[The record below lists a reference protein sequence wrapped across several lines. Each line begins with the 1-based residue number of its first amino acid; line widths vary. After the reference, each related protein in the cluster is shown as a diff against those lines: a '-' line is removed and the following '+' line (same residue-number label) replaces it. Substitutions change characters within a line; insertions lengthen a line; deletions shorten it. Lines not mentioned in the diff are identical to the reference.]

1 MPRAKLAGGISGK
14 ASRLARLGNTL
25 AQNAESDEVTTETP
39 ITTPETT
46 LYQEPEIHEDTLA
59 QEENSITTEQEA
71 LEPAEVIVDTE
82 DNEETQ
88 YDTETEEVEETQ
100 EEYTEE
106 EADEDEAEAE
116 DDDYNNVEGEPE
128 EQEVTPSYGY
138 YEEESEEEPGSDYM
152 PTAEE
157 PAVEVEDQDET
168 NTIDEQVTEVVEPT
182 AETPKVNIALDAL
195 TQVKLT
201 IALVEI
207 LSALDPS
214 DLEGI
219 NILLG
224 NPTSTELAETVTT
237 IVSDPAGTETLLETV
252 APLAEIDREDTVLA
266 AVKYYALLI
275 NEYDESTQRNL
286 ATILLDEAPEDA
298 TLALESLAVALAKAP
313 ASIFDVATQIRGAL
327 QGIINC

>member
-59 QEENSITTEQEA
+59 QEENSITTEQEI
-71 LEPAEVIVDTE
+71 LEPVEAITDTE
-82 DNEETQ
+82 DNGETL

-106 EADEDEAEAE
+106 EAGEDEPEDEDY
-116 DDDYNNVEGEPE
+116 DNVEDEPE
-128 EQEVTPSYGY
+128 EQEVTPTYGY
-138 YEEESEEEPGSDYM
+138 YQEDTEEETGSDYM
-152 PTAEE
+152 PNAEE

-224 NPTSTELAETVTT
+224 NPTSTELAETVTA

-327 QGIINC
+327 QGI

>member
-46 LYQEPEIHEDTLA
+46 LYQEPEIHEDTLV
-59 QEENSITTEQEA
+59 QEENSITTEQETLKPVEA
-71 LEPAEVIVDTE
+71 IADTE
-82 DNEETQ
+82 DNQETL

-106 EADEDEAEAE
+106 EAGEDEPEDEDYDNIE
-116 DDDYNNVEGEPE
+116 DEPE
-128 EQEVTPSYGY
+128 EQEVTPTYGY
-138 YEEESEEEPGSDYM
+138 YQEDTEEETGSDYM

-157 PAVEVEDQDET
+157 PDVEVEDQDET
-168 NTIDEQVTEVVEPT
+168 NTIDEQVTETAEP
-182 AETPKVNIALDAL
+182 AKETPKVNVTLDAL

-224 NPTSTELAETVTT
+224 NPTSTELAETVTA

-327 QGIINC
+327 QGI

>member
-59 QEENSITTEQEA
+59 QEENSITTEQET
-71 LEPAEVIVDTE
+71 LEPVEAIADTE
-82 DNEETQ
+82 DNQETL
-88 YDTETEEVEETQ
+88 YDTETEEVEEVQ
-100 EEYTEE
+100 EEYAEE
-106 EADEDEAEAE
+106 ETGEDEPEDEDYDNIE
-116 DDDYNNVEGEPE
+116 DEPE
-128 EQEVTPSYGY
+128 EQEVTLTYGY
-138 YEEESEEEPGSDYM
+138 YQEDTEEETGSDYM
-152 PTAEE
+152 PNAEE
-157 PAVEVEDQDET
+157 SAVEVEDQDET
-168 NTIDEQVTEVVEPT
+168 NTIDEQATETVEP
-182 AETPKVNIALDAL
+182 AKEAPKVNITLDAL

-207 LSALDPS
+207 LSTLESA

-224 NPTSTELAETVTT
+224 NPTSTELAETVTA

-327 QGIINC
+327 QGI

>member
-59 QEENSITTEQEA
+59 QEENSITTEQEI
-71 LEPAEVIVDTE
+71 LEPVEAIADTE
-82 DNEETQ
+82 DNGETL

-106 EADEDEAEAE
+106 EAGED
-116 DDDYNNVEGEPE
+116 EPE
-128 EQEVTPSYGY
+128 EQEVTPTYGY
-138 YEEESEEEPGSDYM
+138 YQEDTEEETGSDYM

-157 PAVEVEDQDET
+157 PDVEVEDQDET
-168 NTIDEQVTEVVEPT
+168 NTIGEQVTEVVEPT
-182 AETPKVNIALDAL
+182 VETPKVNITLDAL

-224 NPTSTELAETVTT
+224 NPTSTELAETVTA

-327 QGIINC
+327 QGI

>member
-59 QEENSITTEQEA
+59 QEENSITTEQEI
-71 LEPAEVIVDTE
+71 LEPVEGITDTE
-82 DNEETQ
+82 DNGETL
-88 YDTETEEVEETQ
+88 YDTETEEVEEVQ
-100 EEYTEE
+100 EEYAEE
-106 EADEDEAEAE
+106 EVDEDEPEAE
-116 DDDYNNVEGEPE
+116 DEDYGNVEDEPE
-128 EQEVTPSYGY
+128 EQEATPSYGY

-168 NTIDEQVTEVVEPT
+168 SIIDEQVTETVEPT
-182 AETPKVNIALDAL
+182 KETPKVNITLDAL

-224 NPTSTELAETVTT
+224 NPTSTELAETVTA

-327 QGIINC
+327 QGI

>member
-82 DNEETQ
+82 DNEETL

-168 NTIDEQVTEVVEPT
+168 SIIDEQVTEVVEPT
-182 AETPKVNIALDAL
+182 VETPKVNITLDAL

-207 LSALDPS
+207 LSTLESA

-224 NPTSTELAETVTT
+224 NPTGTELAETVTA

-327 QGIINC
+327 QGI

>member
-59 QEENSITTEQEA
+59 QEENSITTEQEI
-71 LEPAEVIVDTE
+71 LEPVEAITDTE
-82 DNEETQ
+82 DNGETL
-88 YDTETEEVEETQ
+88 YDTEMEEVEEVQ

-106 EADEDEAEAE
+106 EAGEDEPEDED
-116 DDDYNNVEGEPE
+116 YGNVEDEPE
-128 EQEVTPSYGY
+128 EQEVTPTYGY
-138 YEEESEEEPGSDYM
+138 YQEDTEEETGSDYM
-152 PTAEE
+152 PNAEE
-157 PAVEVEDQDET
+157 SAVEVEDQDEM
-168 NTIDEQVTEVVEPT
+168 NTIDEQATETVEP
-182 AETPKVNIALDAL
+182 AKEAPKVNVTLDAL

-207 LSALDPS
+207 LSTLESA

-224 NPTSTELAETVTT
+224 NPTSTELAETVTA

-327 QGIINC
+327 QGI

>member
-59 QEENSITTEQEA
+59 QEENSITTEQEI
-71 LEPAEVIVDTE
+71 LEPVEAITDTE
-82 DNEETQ
+82 DNGETL
-88 YDTETEEVEETQ
+88 YDTETEEVEEVQ
-100 EEYTEE
+100 EEYAEE
-106 EADEDEAEAE
+106 EVGEDDEAEDE
-116 DDDYNNVEGEPE
+116 DYGNVEDEPE
-128 EQEVTPSYGY
+128 EQEATPSYGY

-168 NTIDEQVTEVVEPT
+168 SIIDEQVTETVEPT
-182 AETPKVNIALDAL
+182 KETPKVNITLDAL

-224 NPTSTELAETVTT
+224 NPTSTELAETVTA

-327 QGIINC
+327 QGI

>member
-59 QEENSITTEQEA
+59 QEENSITTEQEI
-71 LEPAEVIVDTE
+71 LEPVEAITDTE
-82 DNEETQ
+82 DNQETL

-106 EADEDEAEAE
+106 EAGEDEPEDEDYDNIE
-116 DDDYNNVEGEPE
+116 DEPE
-128 EQEVTPSYGY
+128 EQEVTPTYGY
-138 YEEESEEEPGSDYM
+138 YQEDTEEETGSDYM
-152 PTAEE
+152 PNAEE

-224 NPTSTELAETVTT
+224 NPTSTELAETVTA

-327 QGIINC
+327 QGI

>member
-46 LYQEPEIHEDTLA
+46 LYQEPEIHEDTLV
-59 QEENSITTEQEA
+59 QEENSITTEQET
-71 LEPAEVIVDTE
+71 LEPVEAIADTE
-82 DNEETQ
+82 DNQETL

-106 EADEDEAEAE
+106 EAGED
-116 DDDYNNVEGEPE
+116 EPE
-128 EQEVTPSYGY
+128 EQEVTPTYGY
-138 YEEESEEEPGSDYM
+138 YQEDTEEETGSDYM

-157 PAVEVEDQDET
+157 PDVEVEDQDET
-168 NTIDEQVTEVVEPT
+168 NTIGEQVTEVVEPT
-182 AETPKVNIALDAL
+182 VETPKVNITLDAL

-224 NPTSTELAETVTT
+224 NPTSTELAETVTA

-327 QGIINC
+327 QGI

>member
-39 ITTPETT
+39 ATTPEVA

-71 LEPAEVIVDTE
+71 LEPVEAIAGAE
-82 DNEETQ
+82 DNEETL

-100 EEYTEE
+100 EEHYEEEPTEE
-106 EADEDEAEAE
+106 ESDVEAEDSGTVEDEA
-116 DDDYNNVEGEPE
+116 E

-138 YEEESEEEPGSDYM
+138 YEEESAEEESGSDYM
-152 PTAEE
+152 PAAEE
-157 PAVEVEDQDET
+157 SVIDEGQDEE
-168 NTIDEQVTEVVEPT
+168 NNNDEQVAEAVEPVK
-182 AETPKVNIALDAL
+182 ETPKANITLDAL

-207 LSALDPS
+207 LSTLESA

-224 NPTSTELAETVTT
+224 NPTGTELAETVTA

-313 ASIFDVATQIRGAL
+313 ASIFDVATRIRGAL
-327 QGIINC
+327 QGI

>member
-82 DNEETQ
+82 DNEETL

-106 EADEDEAEAE
+106 EADED
-116 DDDYNNVEGEPE
+116 EPE

-168 NTIDEQVTEVVEPT
+168 SIIDEQVTETVEPT
-182 AETPKVNIALDAL
+182 KETPKVNITLDAL

-207 LSALDPS
+207 LSTLESA

-224 NPTSTELAETVTT
+224 NPTGTELAETVTA

-327 QGIINC
+327 QGI

>member
-39 ITTPETT
+39 ITTPETA
-46 LYQEPEIHEDTLA
+46 LYQEPEIHEDALA
-59 QEENSITTEQEA
+59 QEENSIITEQEI
-71 LEPAEVIVDTE
+71 LEPVEAITDTE
-82 DNEETQ
+82 DNGETL
-88 YDTETEEVEETQ
+88 YDTEMEEVEETQ
-100 EEYTEE
+100 GEYTEE
-106 EADEDEAEAE
+106 ETGEDEAEDE
-116 DDDYNNVEGEPE
+116 DYGNVEDEPE
-128 EQEVTPSYGY
+128 EQEVTPTYGY
-138 YEEESEEEPGSDYM
+138 YQEDTEEETGSDYM
-152 PTAEE
+152 PNAEE

-168 NTIDEQVTEVVEPT
+168 NTIDEQATETVEP
-182 AETPKVNIALDAL
+182 AKETPKVNVTLDAL

-207 LSALDPS
+207 LSTLESA

-224 NPTSTELAETVTT
+224 NPTSTELAETVTA

-327 QGIINC
+327 QGI

>member
-59 QEENSITTEQEA
+59 QEENSITTEQEI
-71 LEPAEVIVDTE
+71 LEPIEAITDTE
-82 DNEETQ
+82 DNGETL
-88 YDTETEEVEETQ
+88 YDTETEEVEEVQ
-100 EEYTEE
+100 EESTEE
-106 EADEDEAEAE
+106 EAGEDEPEDEDYDNIE
-116 DDDYNNVEGEPE
+116 DEPE
-128 EQEVTPSYGY
+128 EQEVTPTYGY
-138 YEEESEEEPGSDYM
+138 YQEDTEEETGSDYM
-152 PTAEE
+152 PNAEE

-182 AETPKVNIALDAL
+182 VETPKVNITLDAL

-224 NPTSTELAETVTT
+224 NPTSTELAETVTA

-327 QGIINC
+327 QGI

>member
-59 QEENSITTEQEA
+59 QEESSITTEQEI
-71 LEPAEVIVDTE
+71 LEPVEAITDTE
-82 DNEETQ
+82 DNGETL
-88 YDTETEEVEETQ
+88 YDTETEEVEEVQ
-100 EEYTEE
+100 EEYAEE
-106 EADEDEAEAE
+106 EVDEGEPEAE
-116 DDDYNNVEGEPE
+116 DEDYGNVEDEPE
-128 EQEVTPSYGY
+128 EQEATPSYGY

-152 PTAEE
+152 PNAEE
-157 PAVEVEDQDET
+157 PTVEVEDQDET
-168 NTIDEQVTEVVEPT
+168 STIDEQVTETAEP
-182 AETPKVNIALDAL
+182 AKETPKVNVTLDAL

-207 LSALDPS
+207 LSALDPA

-224 NPTSTELAETVTT
+224 NPTSTELAETVAA

-327 QGIINC
+327 QGI

>member
-39 ITTPETT
+39 ITTPEAA

-59 QEENSITTEQEA
+59 QEENSITTEQETQ
-71 LEPAEVIVDTE
+71 EPVEAIAGAE
-82 DNEETQ
+82 DNQETL

-100 EEYTEE
+100 EEYAEE
-106 EADEDEAEAE
+106 EVGEDEA
-116 DDDYNNVEGEPE
+116 E
-128 EQEVTPSYGY
+128 EQEVTPTYGY
-138 YEEESEEEPGSDYM
+138 YQEDTEEETGSDYM
-152 PTAEE
+152 PNAEE

-168 NTIDEQVTEVVEPT
+168 NTIGEQVTEVVEPT
-182 AETPKVNIALDAL
+182 VETPKVNITLDAL

-201 IALVEI
+201 IALVDI

-224 NPTSTELAETVTT
+224 NPTSTELAETVTA

-275 NEYDESTQRNL
+275 SEYDESTQRNL

-327 QGIINC
+327 QGI

>member
-25 AQNAESDEVTTETP
+25 AQNAESDEVPTETP

-59 QEENSITTEQEA
+59 QEENSITTEQET
-71 LEPAEVIVDTE
+71 LEPVEAIADTE
-82 DNEETQ
+82 DNQETL

-106 EADEDEAEAE
+106 EADEDEPE
-116 DDDYNNVEGEPE
+116 DEDYDNIEDEPE
-128 EQEVTPSYGY
+128 EQEVTPTYGY
-138 YEEESEEEPGSDYM
+138 YQEDTEEETGSDYM
-152 PTAEE
+152 PNAEE
-157 PAVEVEDQDET
+157 SAVEVEDQDEM
-168 NTIDEQVTEVVEPT
+168 NTIDEQATETVEP
-182 AETPKVNIALDAL
+182 AKEAPKVNITLDAL

-207 LSALDPS
+207 LSTLESA

-224 NPTSTELAETVTT
+224 NPTSTELAETVTA

-327 QGIINC
+327 QGI

>member
-39 ITTPETT
+39 ITTPEAT
-46 LYQEPEIHEDTLA
+46 LYQEPEIHEDALT
-59 QEENSITTEQEA
+59 QEENSITTEQET
-71 LEPAEVIVDTE
+71 LEPVEAIADTE
-82 DNEETQ
+82 DNEETL

-106 EADEDEAEAE
+106 EAGEDEPEDEDY
-116 DDDYNNVEGEPE
+116 DNVEDEPE
-128 EQEVTPSYGY
+128 EQEVTPTYGY
-138 YEEESEEEPGSDYM
+138 YQEDTEEETGSDYM
-152 PTAEE
+152 PNAEE
-157 PAVEVEDQDET
+157 PAVEVEDQNET
-168 NTIDEQVTEVVEPT
+168 STIDEQVTETAEP
-182 AETPKVNIALDAL
+182 AKETPKVNVTLDAL

-207 LSALDPS
+207 LNTLESA

-224 NPTSTELAETVTT
+224 NPTGTELAETVTA
-237 IVSDPAGTETLLETV
+237 IVSEPAGTETLLETV

-275 NEYDESTQRNL
+275 NEYDESTRRNL

-327 QGIINC
+327 QGI

>member
-59 QEENSITTEQEA
+59 QEENSITTEQEI
-71 LEPAEVIVDTE
+71 LEPVEAITDTE
-82 DNEETQ
+82 DNGETL
-88 YDTETEEVEETQ
+88 YDTEMEEVEEVQ

-106 EADEDEAEAE
+106 ETGEDEAEDE
-116 DDDYNNVEGEPE
+116 DYGNVEDEPE
-128 EQEVTPSYGY
+128 EQEVTPTYGY
-138 YEEESEEEPGSDYM
+138 YQEDTEEETGSDYM
-152 PTAEE
+152 PNAEE

-168 NTIDEQVTEVVEPT
+168 NTIDEQATEAVEP
-182 AETPKVNIALDAL
+182 AKEAPKVNVTLDAL

-207 LSALDPS
+207 LSTLESA

-224 NPTSTELAETVTT
+224 NPTSTELAETVTA

-327 QGIINC
+327 QGI

>member
-59 QEENSITTEQEA
+59 QEENSITTEQEI
-71 LEPAEVIVDTE
+71 LEPVEAITDTE
-82 DNEETQ
+82 DNGETL
-88 YDTETEEVEETQ
+88 YDTETEEVEEVQ
-100 EEYTEE
+100 EEYAEE
-106 EADEDEAEAE
+106 EVDEDEPEAE
-116 DDDYNNVEGEPE
+116 DEDYGNVEDEPE
-128 EQEVTPSYGY
+128 EQEATPSYGY
-138 YEEESEEEPGSDYM
+138 YEEESEEELGSDYM
-152 PTAEE
+152 PNAEE
-157 PAVEVEDQDET
+157 PTVEVEDQDET
-168 NTIDEQVTEVVEPT
+168 SIIDEQVTETAEP
-182 AETPKVNIALDAL
+182 AKETPKVNVTLDAL

-207 LSALDPS
+207 LSALDPA

-327 QGIINC
+327 QGI

>member
-46 LYQEPEIHEDTLA
+46 LYQEPEIHEDTLV
-59 QEENSITTEQEA
+59 QEENSITTEQET
-71 LEPAEVIVDTE
+71 LEPVEAIADTE
-82 DNEETQ
+82 DNQETL

-106 EADEDEAEAE
+106 EAGEDEPEDEDYDNIE
-116 DDDYNNVEGEPE
+116 DEPE
-128 EQEVTPSYGY
+128 EQEVTPTYGY
-138 YEEESEEEPGSDYM
+138 YQEDTEEETGSDYM
-152 PTAEE
+152 PNAEE
-157 PAVEVEDQDET
+157 SAVEVEDQDET
-168 NTIDEQVTEVVEPT
+168 NTIDEQATETVEP
-182 AETPKVNIALDAL
+182 AKEAPKVNITLDAL

-207 LSALDPS
+207 LSALES
-214 DLEGI
+214 ADLEGI

-224 NPTSTELAETVTT
+224 NPTSTELAETVTA

-327 QGIINC
+327 QGI

>member
-59 QEENSITTEQEA
+59 QEENSITTEQEI
-71 LEPAEVIVDTE
+71 LEPVEAITDTE
-82 DNEETQ
+82 DNGETL
-88 YDTETEEVEETQ
+88 YDTETEEVEEVQ

-106 EADEDEAEAE
+106 ETGEDEAEDE
-116 DDDYNNVEGEPE
+116 DYGNVEDEPE
-128 EQEVTPSYGY
+128 EQEVTPTYGY
-138 YEEESEEEPGSDYM
+138 YQEDTEEETGSDYM
-152 PTAEE
+152 PNAEE

-168 NTIDEQVTEVVEPT
+168 NTIDEQATETVEP
-182 AETPKVNIALDAL
+182 AKETPKVNVTLDAL

-224 NPTSTELAETVTT
+224 NPTSTELAETVTA

-327 QGIINC
+327 QGI

>member
-39 ITTPETT
+39 ITTPEAA
-46 LYQEPEIHEDTLA
+46 LYQEPEIHEDALA
-59 QEENSITTEQEA
+59 QEENSIITEQET
-71 LEPAEVIVDTE
+71 LEPVEAIADTE
-82 DNEETQ
+82 DNEETL

-100 EEYTEE
+100 GEYTEE
-106 EADEDEAEAE
+106 EANEDEAEDE
-116 DDDYNNVEGEPE
+116 DYDNVEDEPE
-128 EQEVTPSYGY
+128 EQEATPTYGY
-138 YEEESEEEPGSDYM
+138 YQEDTEEEPGSDYM
-152 PTAEE
+152 PTVEE
-157 PAVEVEDQDET
+157 PTTDDKGQIEE
-168 NTIDEQVTEVVEPT
+168 NNSSEQVTETVEPT
-182 AETPKVNIALDAL
+182 GETPKVNITLDAL

-224 NPTSTELAETVTT
+224 NPTSTELAETVTA

-327 QGIINC
+327 QSI

>member
-39 ITTPETT
+39 IATPEVA

-59 QEENSITTEQEA
+59 QEENSITIEQET
-71 LEPAEVIVDTE
+71 LEPVEAIADTE
-82 DNEETQ
+82 DNEETLH
-88 YDTETEEVEETQ
+88 DTETEEVEETQ

-106 EADEDEAEAE
+106 EAGEDEAEDE
-116 DDDYNNVEGEPE
+116 DYDNVEDEPE
-128 EQEVTPSYGY
+128 EQEATPTYGY
-138 YEEESEEEPGSDYM
+138 YQEDTEEETGSDYM
-152 PTAEE
+152 PNAEE

-168 NTIDEQVTEVVEPT
+168 NTIGEQVTEVVEPT
-182 AETPKVNIALDAL
+182 VETPKVNITLDAL

-224 NPTSTELAETVTT
+224 NPTSTELAETVTA

-327 QGIINC
+327 QGI

>member
-59 QEENSITTEQEA
+59 QEENSITTEQEI
-71 LEPAEVIVDTE
+71 LEPVEAITDTE
-82 DNEETQ
+82 DNGETL
-88 YDTETEEVEETQ
+88 YDTETEEVEEVQ
-100 EEYTEE
+100 EEYAEE
-106 EADEDEAEAE
+106 ETGEDEAEDE
-116 DDDYNNVEGEPE
+116 DYGNVEDEPE
-128 EQEVTPSYGY
+128 EQEVTPTYGY
-138 YEEESEEEPGSDYM
+138 YQEDTEEETGSDYM
-152 PTAEE
+152 PNAEE
-157 PAVEVEDQDET
+157 PTVEVEDQDET
-168 NTIDEQVTEVVEPT
+168 STIDEQVTETAEP
-182 AETPKVNIALDAL
+182 AKETPKVNVALDAL

-224 NPTSTELAETVTT
+224 NPTSTELAETVTA
-237 IVSDPAGTETLLETV
+237 IVSGPAGTETLLETV
-252 APLAEIDREDTVLA
+252 APLAEINREDTVLA

-298 TLALESLAVALAKAP
+298 TLALESLAAALAKAP

-327 QGIINC
+327 QGI

>member
-59 QEENSITTEQEA
+59 QEENSITTEQEI
-71 LEPAEVIVDTE
+71 LEPVEAITDTE
-82 DNEETQ
+82 DNEETL

-106 EADEDEAEAE
+106 EAGEDEPEDEDYDNIE
-116 DDDYNNVEGEPE
+116 DEPE
-128 EQEVTPSYGY
+128 EQEVTPTYGY
-138 YEEESEEEPGSDYM
+138 YQEDTEEETGSDYM
-152 PTAEE
+152 PNAEE

-207 LSALDPS
+207 LSALNPS

-224 NPTSTELAETVTT
+224 NPTSTELAETVTA

-275 NEYDESTQRNL
+275 SEYDESTQRNL

-327 QGIINC
+327 QGI

>member
-128 EQEVTPSYGY
+128 EQEVTQSYGY

-168 NTIDEQVTEVVEPT
+168 SIIDEQVTETVEPT
-182 AETPKVNIALDAL
+182 KETPKVNIALDAL

-224 NPTSTELAETVTT
+224 NPTSTELAETVTA

-327 QGIINC
+327 QSI

>member
-59 QEENSITTEQEA
+59 QEENSITTEQEI
-71 LEPAEVIVDTE
+71 LEPVEAITDTE
-82 DNEETQ
+82 DNGETL
-88 YDTETEEVEETQ
+88 YDTETEEVEEVQ

-106 EADEDEAEAE
+106 EAGEDEPEDEDYDNIE
-116 DDDYNNVEGEPE
+116 DEPE
-128 EQEVTPSYGY
+128 EQEVTPTYGY
-138 YEEESEEEPGSDYM
+138 YQEDTEEETGSDYM
-152 PTAEE
+152 PNAEE

-168 NTIDEQVTEVVEPT
+168 NTIDEQATETVEP
-182 AETPKVNIALDAL
+182 AKETPKVNVTLDAL

-207 LSALDPS
+207 LSTLESA

-224 NPTSTELAETVTT
+224 NPTSTELAETVTA

-298 TLALESLAVALAKAP
+298 TLALESLAVALTKAP

-327 QGIINC
+327 QGI

>member
-25 AQNAESDEVTTETP
+25 AQNAESDEVTTETS

-59 QEENSITTEQEA
+59 QEENSITTEQEI
-71 LEPAEVIVDTE
+71 LEPVEAITDTE
-82 DNEETQ
+82 DNGETL
-88 YDTETEEVEETQ
+88 YDTETEEVEEVQ

-106 EADEDEAEAE
+106 ETGEDEPEDEDYDNIE
-116 DDDYNNVEGEPE
+116 DEPE
-128 EQEVTPSYGY
+128 EQEVTPTYGY
-138 YEEESEEEPGSDYM
+138 YQEDTEEETGSDYM
-152 PTAEE
+152 PNAEE

-168 NTIDEQVTEVVEPT
+168 NTIDEQATETVEP
-182 AETPKVNIALDAL
+182 AKETPKVNVTLDAL

-207 LSALDPS
+207 LSTLESA

-224 NPTSTELAETVTT
+224 NPTSTELAETVTA

-327 QGIINC
+327 QGI

>member
-39 ITTPETT
+39 ITTPEVA
-46 LYQEPEIHEDTLA
+46 LYQEPEIHEDALT
-59 QEENSITTEQEA
+59 QEENSITTEQET
-71 LEPAEVIVDTE
+71 LEPVEAIADTE
-82 DNEETQ
+82 DDEETL

-106 EADEDEAEAE
+106 ETGEDEAEDE
-116 DDDYNNVEGEPE
+116 DYGNVEDEPE
-128 EQEVTPSYGY
+128 EQEVTPTYGY
-138 YEEESEEEPGSDYM
+138 YQEDTEEETGSDYM
-152 PTAEE
+152 PNAEE

-224 NPTSTELAETVTT
+224 NPTSTELAETVTA

-298 TLALESLAVALAKAP
+298 TVALESLSVALAKAP

-327 QGIINC
+327 QGI

>member
-46 LYQEPEIHEDTLA
+46 LYQEPEIHEGTLA

-128 EQEVTPSYGY
+128 EQEVTQSYGY

-224 NPTSTELAETVTT
+224 NPTSTELAETVAA

-327 QGIINC
+327 QGI

>member
-59 QEENSITTEQEA
+59 QEENSITTEQET
-71 LEPAEVIVDTE
+71 LEPVEAIEDTE
-82 DNEETQ
+82 DNQETL

-106 EADEDEAEAE
+106 EAGEDEPEDEDYDNIE
-116 DDDYNNVEGEPE
+116 DEPE
-128 EQEVTPSYGY
+128 EQEVTPTYGY
-138 YEEESEEEPGSDYM
+138 YQEDTEEETGSDYM
-152 PTAEE
+152 PNAEE
-157 PAVEVEDQDET
+157 PAVAVEDQDET
-168 NTIDEQVTEVVEPT
+168 NTIDEQATETVEP
-182 AETPKVNIALDAL
+182 AKETPKVNVTLDAL

-207 LSALDPS
+207 LSTLESA

-224 NPTSTELAETVTT
+224 NPTSTELAETVTA

-327 QGIINC
+327 QGI